1 MKLICKQSDLANAL
15 NIVQKAISSKTTLP
29 ILTGVLLEAK
39 NGVLKLTG
47 NDLSIGI
54 EKSIEATISEE
65 GTTVVSS
72 RIFGD
77 FVRKLPNDDVEIIM
91 ENKKLSIQCLKSH
104 IDLVTYDAIE
114 YPELPKIT
122 ESNSFTISKQLFKNM
137 IRQTIFATSQ
147 DETRPILTGSFI
159 EIKNQKISMVAID
172 GFRVAIKNAGLN
184 SSLET
189 KIVVPAKTLNEI
201 NKIIGSQE
209 DNDHIEIYISDKNIL
224 FKVDD
229 IKIVSRLLE
238 GEYVKYSQMIPNEF
252 KTRIEINTADLL
264 HGIERV
270 SLLSREGKNNSIKL
284 SIKDNLLEIS
294 SIVEIG
300 QANDEIPLKLEGN
313 NIDIGFNPK
322 YLIDALKVI
331 DSEVIYMEF
340 LANISPCIIK
350 PKSDEDYTYLVLPVR
365 IPNS

>member
-15 NIVQKAISSKTTLP
+15 NIVQKAISTKTTLP
-29 ILTGVLLEAK
+29 ILTGILLEAK
-39 NGVLKLTG
+39 NGSLKLTG

-54 EKSIEATISEE
+54 EKSIEAEIIEE

-77 FVRKLPNDDVEIIM
+77 FVRKLPNANVEVSM
-91 ENKKLSIQCLKSH
+91 TDKKLTIECMKSH

-114 YPELPKIT
+114 YPELPQIT
-122 ESNSFTISKQLFKNM
+122 ESNAFTISKMLIKNM

-147 DETRPILTGSFI
+147 DETRPILTGSYI
-159 EIKNQKISMVAID
+159 EIENNKISMVAID
-172 GFRVAIKNAGLN
+172 GFRVAIKNAQIN
-184 SSLET
+184 TSIQT
-189 KIVVPAKTLNEI
+189 KMVVPAKTLNEI
-201 NKIIGSQE
+201 NKILGSSE
-209 DNDHIEIYISDKNIL
+209 DNELIEIFVSDKNIL

-252 KTRIEINTADLL
+252 KTRIEINTAELL

-284 SIKDNLLEIS
+284 SIKDNKMEIS

-300 QANDEIPLKLEGN
+300 MANDEIQLKLEGN

-322 YLIDALKVI
+322 YLIDVLKVI
-331 DSEVIYMEF
+331 DSEEIYMEF
-340 LANISPCIIK
+340 LANISPCIIR
-350 PKSDEDYTYLVLPVR
+350 PKTNDNYTYLVLPVR

>member
-29 ILTGVLLEAK
+29 ILTGILLEAK
-39 NGVLKLTG
+39 NGSLKLTG

-54 EKSIEATISEE
+54 EKSIEANIIEE

-72 RIFGD
+72 KIFGE

-91 ENKKLSIQCLKSH
+91 ENKKLSIQCVKSH

-114 YPELPKIT
+114 YPELPKVD
-122 ESNSFTISKQLFKNM
+122 ESNAFTINKLLIKNM

-147 DETRPILTGSFI
+147 DETRPILTGSYL
-159 EIKNQKISMVAID
+159 EIANEEVTMVAID
-172 GFRVAIKNAGLN
+172 GFRVAIRKSKINTPI
-184 SSLET
+184 ET
-189 KIVVPAKTLNEI
+189 KIVIPAKTLSEI
-201 NKIIGSQE
+201 NKILGSSE
-209 DNDHIEIYISDKNIL
+209 DNDQIEVFVTDKNIL
-224 FKVDD
+224 FKIDD

-252 KTRIEINTADLL
+252 KTTIEINTSDLL
-264 HGIERV
+264 NGIERV
-270 SLLSREGKNNSIKL
+270 SLLAKEGKNNSIKL
-284 SIKDNLLEIS
+284 SIKDNSLEIS

-300 QANDEIPLKLEGN
+300 MANDEIPLSLEGN
-313 NIDIGFNPK
+313 TLDIGFNPK
-322 YLIDALKVI
+322 YLIDVLKVI

-340 LANISPCIIK
+340 LANISPCIIR
-350 PKSDEDYTYLVLPVR
+350 PQNNDNYTYLVLPVR